1 MRLGAF
7 VLRRN
12 ICQGAAGSRGLSAQQ
27 SKSKFSGKRFEAI
40 DCVIE
45 STVCCSSFQLVSG
58 KRLKNWGKTMIT
70 FIRSASIAPGKTGD
84 AIAFAHQ
91 IGKHIK
97 EKYGITVELLMPV
110 GGNPNRIAWHAHY
123 ESLAQLEALAAKL
136 LADTEYMGTIAKNS
150 ATWLPGSVHDE
161 IWRTI

>member
-1 MRLGAF
+1 MH
-7 VLRRN
+7 
-12 ICQGAAGSRGLSAQQ
+12 AAGGLRSCAATSAKEPLTHGGLSAQQ
-27 SKSKFSGKRFEAI
+27 SKSKFGSKRFEAI

-45 STVCCSSFQLVSG
+45 STVCCGFFQLASG
-58 KRLKNWGKTMIT
+58 N
-70 FIRSASIAPGKTGD
+70 AN
-84 AIAFAHQ
+84 Q

-97 EKYGITVELLMPV
+97 ENYGITVELLMPV

-150 ATWLPGSVHDE
+150 GTWLPGSVHDE

>member
-1 MRLGAF
+1 
-7 VLRRN
+7 V
-12 ICQGAAGSRGLSAQQ
+12 
-27 SKSKFSGKRFEAI
+27 
-40 DCVIE
+40 
-45 STVCCSSFQLVSG
+45 
-58 KRLKNWGKTMIT
+58 GKTVIT

-84 AIAFAHQ
+84 EIAFANQ

-97 EKYGITVELLMPV
+97 ENYGTTVELLVPV

-136 LADTEYMGTIAKNS
+136 LADTEYMGIIAKNS
-150 ATWLPGSVHDE
+150 ATFLPGSVHDE

>member
-1 MRLGAF
+1 
-7 VLRRN
+7 
-12 ICQGAAGSRGLSAQQ
+12 
-27 SKSKFSGKRFEAI
+27 
-40 DCVIE
+40 
-45 STVCCSSFQLVSG
+45 
-58 KRLKNWGKTMIT
+58 MIT

-84 AIAFAHQ
+84 AIAFANQ

-97 EKYGITVELLMPV
+97 ENYGVTIELLMPV
-110 GGNPNRIAWHAHY
+110 GGNPNRMAWHAHY

-150 ATWLPGSVHDE
+150 ATFLPGSVHDE